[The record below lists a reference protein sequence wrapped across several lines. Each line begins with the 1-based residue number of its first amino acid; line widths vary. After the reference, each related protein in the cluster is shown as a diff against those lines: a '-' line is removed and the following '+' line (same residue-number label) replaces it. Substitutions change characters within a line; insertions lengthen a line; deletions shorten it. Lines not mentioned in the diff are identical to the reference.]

1 MVRFYQQIR
10 KVIRYNNLCA
20 EYNLRLNSHLIFCR
34 LTSLKVALA
43 GRMLYIRF
51 KALTGDAMGMNMLGK
66 GTEKSLVQLNKEF
79 TDMEILSLSGN
90 FCVDKK
96 PSALNWLEGRG
107 KSVVAEA
114 TIPGNVTTN
123 SLTQSI

>member
-1 MVRFYQQIR
+1 
-10 KVIRYNNLCA
+10 
-20 EYNLRLNSHLIFCR
+20 
-34 LTSLKVALA
+34 
-43 GRMLYIRF
+43 MLYIRF

-79 TDMEILSLSGN
+79 TDMEIISLSGN

-114 TIPGNVTTN
+114 TIPGSVSYTAPGTT
-123 SLTQSI
+123 